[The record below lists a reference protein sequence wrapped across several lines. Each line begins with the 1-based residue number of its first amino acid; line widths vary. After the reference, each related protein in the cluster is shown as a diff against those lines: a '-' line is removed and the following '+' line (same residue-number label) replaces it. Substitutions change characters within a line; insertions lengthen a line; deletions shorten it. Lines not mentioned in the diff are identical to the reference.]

1 MRKTINAAIIGYLIF
16 FAGQPVVAA
25 PEYGWHMAA
34 VGVTPTMHQN
44 FKMRGTGVVVG
55 VFDSPVRCTHV
66 SFGDRCTVNYGYFGS
81 QVPPTEAVPG
91 QHGTH
96 VGGIIAASDTEGETV
111 GVAPGVEL
119 RSWQTCLTSTPAC
132 GVGSVQKYGD
142 GNVTRA
148 RGDAFDLFS
157 QQGMS
162 VSNHSYGGGNS
173 FGWGSVG
180 AYEYDVMASR
190 YPNNVFVWAAGNSH
204 FNAADWTF
212 ASNVQPRD
220 ELKNFIVVTALLP
233 SNELV
238 YFSNAPGENGF
249 CNISSQVCLERNK
262 FKYFTVSAPGTNILS
277 AGHLDDT
284 GTYNSDG
291 TSMAAP
297 IVSGVVALLQ
307 GYWPALK
314 SDASKV
320 TSIIFG
326 TAQDLGEP
334 GVDNLYGWG
343 LVRADRAMS
352 PLGATYLSGAATLPD
367 SGSTPSPSTGANC
380 VNNQSAS
387 DIYTSTIT
395 RRACSSDSSLGGI
408 YTPGGTADSDTPEDE
423 SGVAHLPEGG
433 VRRATYSLSTSK
445 LRVSPALSAL
455 TQHNISFFDEYG
467 RDFQMPLATYAP
479 SYQGTVQNWI
489 RTSSV
494 RNEYV
499 LSHGANLSSA
509 LSAQGYDPMNPSMA
523 DIQWRMSY
531 QANNGNAFHFGQGP
545 ALDQLDTP
553 ASLTFGLMA
562 DKTIQAGAYPVMSLA
577 EGGVYAVAKQPLS
590 LGFSIAGAALTNS
603 SLDSDAQDR
612 EYAPQTDALM
622 ISLGKVSKNEKLSGS
637 VSVTYLLED
646 DGVLG
651 TGGAGGLG
659 FTDGS
664 DSQAITLGTNYQL
677 SNDSKISVSYTEAFS
692 QGGIDSGKLLN
703 LNSSRLSSSAFAV
716 GLESGHLLSKTDR
729 LRLSVSQPLRV
740 NGGSM
745 SLNYDDFYDEA
756 LVLHSRSVNIDLE
769 PTGRQ
774 IDYQL
779 QYTFSPKQKPY
790 TMGLFAY
797 YANDYL
803 HQSGV
808 ADHGVGVRIQGH
820 F

>member
-1 MRKTINAAIIGYLIF
+1 MYLS
-16 FAGQPVVAA
+16 GQPV
-25 PEYGWHMAA
+25 
-34 VGVTPTMHQN
+34 TL
-44 FKMRGTGVVVG
+44 
-55 VFDSPVRCTHV
+55 
-66 SFGDRCTVNYGYFGS
+66 
-81 QVPPTEAVPG
+81 
-91 QHGTH
+91 
-96 VGGIIAASDTEGETV
+96 I
-111 GVAPGVEL
+111 
-119 RSWQTCLTSTPAC
+119 LT
-132 GVGSVQKYGD
+132 Q
-142 GNVTRA
+142 
-148 RGDAFDLFS
+148 
-157 QQGMS
+157 
-162 VSNHSYGGGNS
+162 
-173 FGWGSVG
+173 
-180 AYEYDVMASR
+180 
-190 YPNNVFVWAAGNSH
+190 
-204 FNAADWTF
+204 ADWTF

-262 FKYFTVSAPGTNILS
+262 FKYFTVSAPGTNIVS

-284 GTYNSDG
+284 GTYNTQG

-380 VNNQSAS
+380 VNQSTG
-387 DIYTSTIT
+387 DIYSSTSTPST
-395 RRACSSDSSLGGI
+395 CSSDSSTGI
-408 YTPGGTADSDTPEDE
+408 YIPEDE

-433 VRRATYSLSTSK
+433 MRRATYSLSTSK

-646 DGVLG
+646 DGVFGYWRRWRIRFYRWFRLP
-651 TGGAGGLG
+651 
-659 FTDGS
+659 S
-664 DSQAITLGTNYQL
+664 DYAR
-677 SNDSKISVSYTEAFS
+677 D
-692 QGGIDSGKLLN
+692 KL
-703 LNSSRLSSSAFAV
+703 
-716 GLESGHLLSKTDR
+716 
-729 LRLSVSQPLRV
+729 
-740 NGGSM
+740 
-745 SLNYDDFYDEA
+745 
-756 LVLHSRSVNIDLE
+756 
-769 PTGRQ
+769 PT
-774 IDYQL
+774 
-779 QYTFSPKQKPY
+779 
-790 TMGLFAY
+790 
-797 YANDYL
+797 
-803 HQSGV
+803 
-808 ADHGVGVRIQGH
+808 
-820 F
+820 

>member
-1 MRKTINAAIIGYLIF
+1 
-16 FAGQPVVAA
+16 
-25 PEYGWHMAA
+25 
-34 VGVTPTMHQN
+34 
-44 FKMRGTGVVVG
+44 
-55 VFDSPVRCTHV
+55 
-66 SFGDRCTVNYGYFGS
+66 
-81 QVPPTEAVPG
+81 
-91 QHGTH
+91 
-96 VGGIIAASDTEGETV
+96 
-111 GVAPGVEL
+111 
-119 RSWQTCLTSTPAC
+119 
-132 GVGSVQKYGD
+132 
-142 GNVTRA
+142 
-148 RGDAFDLFS
+148 
-157 QQGMS
+157 
-162 VSNHSYGGGNS
+162 
-173 FGWGSVG
+173 
-180 AYEYDVMASR
+180 
-190 YPNNVFVWAAGNSH
+190 
-204 FNAADWTF
+204 
-212 ASNVQPRD
+212 
-220 ELKNFIVVTALLP
+220 
-233 SNELV
+233 
-238 YFSNAPGENGF
+238 
-249 CNISSQVCLERNK
+249 
-262 FKYFTVSAPGTNILS
+262 
-277 AGHLDDT
+277 
-284 GTYNSDG
+284 
-291 TSMAAP
+291 
-297 IVSGVVALLQ
+297 
-307 GYWPALK
+307 
-314 SDASKV
+314 
-320 TSIIFG
+320 
-326 TAQDLGEP
+326 
-334 GVDNLYGWG
+334 
-343 LVRADRAMS
+343 
-352 PLGATYLSGAATLPD
+352 
-367 SGSTPSPSTGANC
+367 
-380 VNNQSAS
+380 
-387 DIYTSTIT
+387 
-395 RRACSSDSSLGGI
+395 
-408 YTPGGTADSDTPEDE
+408 
-423 SGVAHLPEGG
+423 
-433 VRRATYSLSTSK
+433 
-445 LRVSPALSAL
+445 
-455 TQHNISFFDEYG
+455 
-467 RDFQMPLATYAP
+467 MPLATYAP

-603 SLDSDAQDR
+603 SLDSDAEDR

-740 NGGSM
+740 SGGSM